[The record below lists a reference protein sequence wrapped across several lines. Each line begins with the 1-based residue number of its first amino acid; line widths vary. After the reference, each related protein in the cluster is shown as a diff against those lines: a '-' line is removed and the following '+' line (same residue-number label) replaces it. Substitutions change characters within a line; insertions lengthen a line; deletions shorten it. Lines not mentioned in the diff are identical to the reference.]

1 MHRVQI
7 LPVGDEYVASL
18 NRRYKLLICPS
29 FTEVVLVE
37 LLSRFKFELGEH
49 KNIYWQMG
57 GIATP
62 IIDENS
68 TLDPQLPLKVTALKG
83 VKT

>member
-1 MHRVQI
+1 MN
-7 LPVGDEYVASL
+7 LPRIWTIAHSAT
-18 NRRYKLLICPS
+18 
-29 FTEVVLVE
+29 FAEVVLVE
-37 LLSRFKFELGEH
+37 LISRFEFELGKH

-68 TLDPQLPLKVTALKG
+68 TLDPQLPLKVTSLKD
-83 VKT
+83 VET